1 MSTTTRLVGLNYH
14 LVDAVLG
21 HIWRLAALQQV
32 ISRGNIALVSRRRP
46 ADSST
51 VVGFVSAQLQDTL
64 TDGSVDITP

>member
-1 MSTTTRLVGLNYH
+1 MALVEH

-32 ISRGNIALVSRRRP
+32 ISRGNITLVSRRRS
-46 ADSST
+46 AGSST

-64 TDGSVDITP
+64 LTIGSVHSIP